1 MNNPLS
7 KPLMLAAFVAAAL
20 ACTPA
25 FAAKKSKIAD
35 DDMSGL
41 LEMSDQLDK
50 VDKEDF
56 QAAIDRANDC
66 TRARNFSCSES
77 ELAKAGKLANG
88 AKDKKVLAA
97 ARQSIVDEKA
107 LIAEEERRREKERQL
122 AEERARER
130 ERQARREAE
139 EREERQ
145 SARNSSAED
154 YAAIMGGFNSNL
166 ETLANINR
174 QTNERVREINRVQ
187 TERAAAEAHIRAE
200 QEERRREERR
210 EARRMEEARQ
220 SRERLA
226 QADARDRTEQR
237 RVEAERAA
245 EQQRREREAQQ
256 REEQRRKDEQAQ
268 RERAQEQERQRQRE
282 REREQAERVAKAQA
296 EKAAAQQAE
305 AAYMSAMRQGIR
317 LAATK
322 CPDGAGHYY
331 VTGKAPNVKG
341 SYCIDVYYQ
350 AVCPGSRV
358 RINGMAHNFVGM
370 SGCFGDTY
378 QIDPKPACPVDQVSI
393 EVTDVRQCN

>member
-1 MNNPLS
+1 MTHKFPL
-7 KPLMLAAFVAAAL
+7 LTAAFVAAAL
-20 ACTPA
+20 ACTPV
-25 FAAKKSKIAD
+25 FAVKESKVAD
-35 DDMSGL
+35 EEDMTEL

-56 QAAIDRANDC
+56 QAAIDRANNC
-66 TRARNFSCSES
+66 TRARDFSCSES
-77 ELAKAGKLANG
+77 ELAKAGKAANG
-88 AKDKKVLAA
+88 AKDKKLLLA
-97 ARQSIVDEKA
+97 ARQSIVGEKA
-107 LIAEEERRREKERQL
+107 RIAEEERRRAEEERRLAEAEKERQRL
-122 AEERARER
+122 AMQEEEDRAPSTASQIALFGSLFLDAYKNQLDIKRVDAARARDIDKVLSSKPRNATQQQEQWR
-130 ERQARREAE
+130 AEAAPQ
-139 EREERQ
+139 R
-145 SARNSSAED
+145 S
-154 YAAIMGGFNSNL
+154 
-166 ETLANINR
+166 
-174 QTNERVREINRVQ
+174 
-187 TERAAAEAHIRAE
+187 RAAAD
-200 QEERRREERR
+200 Q
-210 EARRMEEARQ
+210 Q

-226 QADARDRTEQR
+226 QADTRDRAEQR
-237 RVEAERAA
+237 RLEAERAA
-245 EQQRREREAQQ
+245 EQQRKEREAQQ

-268 RERAQEQERQRQRE
+268 RERAQEQQRQ

-296 EKAAAQQAE
+296 EKAAVQQAE
-305 AAYMSAMRQGIR
+305 AAYMTAMRQGIH
-317 LAATK
+317 LVATK